1 MLRSCLVRFSY
12 FHSHCIQFTASAETL
27 LPPGTPLSSQRSRFQ
42 QTTVGAILCKAIKD
56 ELESVDVCMINGA
69 TIKGNKLYEN
79 DKISYAD
86 LKKELPFPTKMVIV
100 PMKRWELMEAIHYS
114 RTFNEEGV
122 KIAEGEEVPRRGY
135 LQVDLDFD
143 GDGMPGMLD
152 DTVRVCL
159 PRNLLNGFCR
169 IEPLMAVGK
178 QLKEDGK
185 FPGSDDFVPAILY
198 IVRHFCKAT
207 WLDIVKES
215 ISFDDVDL
223 NGDGVLDREEIK
235 IMMEKFLGHPR
246 KFC

>member
-1 MLRSCLVRFSY
+1 
-12 FHSHCIQFTASAETL
+12 
-27 LPPGTPLSSQRSRFQ
+27 
-42 QTTVGAILCKAIKD
+42 
-56 ELESVDVCMINGA
+56 
-69 TIKGNKLYEN
+69 
-79 DKISYAD
+79 
-86 LKKELPFPTKMVIV
+86 
-100 PMKRWELMEAIHYS
+100 
-114 RTFNEEGV
+114 
-122 KIAEGEEVPRRGY
+122 
-135 LQVDLDFD
+135 
-143 GDGMPGMLD
+143 
-152 DTVRVCL
+152 
-159 PRNLLNGFCR
+159 
-169 IEPLMAVGK
+169 MAVGK